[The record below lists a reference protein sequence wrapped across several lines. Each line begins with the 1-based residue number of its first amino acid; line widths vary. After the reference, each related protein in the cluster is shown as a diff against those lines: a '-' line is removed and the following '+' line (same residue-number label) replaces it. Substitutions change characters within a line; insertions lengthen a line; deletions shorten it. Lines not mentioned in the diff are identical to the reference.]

1 MPSRNGMLASAATAP
16 SRASSSPLST
26 STSTPTRVRRASRS
40 WRELRASRTAAA
52 VAIAS
57 TRGRCGRETD
67 VRKRLTARTVVVTD
81 PRGKVV
87 GRPPPSRVCT
97 RSSRSTRKPRPGDD
111 RGERESRGVRAEID
125 DGEQLGHGR

>member
-1 MPSRNGMLASAATAP
+1 MA
-16 SRASSSPLST
+16 ST

-40 WRELRASRTAAA
+40 WRELRASRTAA

-67 VRKRLTARTVVVTD
+67 VRKRLTARTVVVYGSA
-81 PRGKVV
+81 RQG
-87 GRPPPSRVCT
+87 GRPPATQPGLHALLAEHA
-97 RSSRSTRKPRPGDD
+97 KAPPGDD
-111 RGERESRGVRAEID
+111 RGQRESRGVRAEID